1 MTRRVLVAAA
11 LAASVAGLSLR
22 AEDKPGKDHDAS
34 FWMKKKLEYSQRILA
49 GLAEADYDSI
59 AASAKLMNQ
68 MSHIEEFVRGR
79 DEQYRHHLQ
88 TFDRVTHELVRQAQE
103 ENIDGATLAYM
114 ELTMNCI
121 NCHKHLRDRK
131 QPASQE

>member
-11 LAASVAGLSLR
+11 LAASIAALSLR
-22 AEDKPGKDHDAS
+22 AEDKSGQEHEAS
-34 FWMKKKLEYSQRILA
+34 FWMQKKLEHSQKVLA

-59 AASAKLMNQ
+59 AANAKLMNQ
-68 MSHIEEFVRGR
+68 LSHIEDFVRGR
-79 DEQYRHHLQ
+79 DEQYRHHLK

-114 ELTMNCI
+114 ELTLNCI
-121 NCHKHLRDRK
+121 DCHKHLRDRK
-131 QPASQE
+131 QSASQE